1 MIIKKFTAKTENEAR
16 EAARKDL
23 GERAVVMNVKEVR
36 KRGFL
41 GLFKKTMIEV
51 TAALEEENEKPNSIF
66 PPAKETAGPLVPAN
80 VWDKQ
85 AAYEPRESILSGV
98 KIPVRL

>member
-36 KRGFL
+36 KKGN
-41 GLFKKTMIEV
+41 
-51 TAALEEENEKPNSIF
+51 EEGK
-66 PPAKETAGPLVPAN
+66 
-80 VWDKQ
+80 
-85 AAYEPRESILSGV
+85 RIL
-98 KIPVRL
+98 R